1 MRFSVAGR
9 EKMKIFYKT
18 FTLLNGTVVYTE
30 SKLHRKQAADKRYIP
45 PPSGGAC
52 RGENKAMKK
61 LTKICDGNE
70 AAAYVAYAF
79 SEVAA
84 IYPITPSSP
93 MAEHADEWSA
103 KGKKNIFGQPVRLVE
118 MQSEAGACGACHGA
132 LEAGTL
138 ATSFTASQGLMLMI
152 PTLHRI
158 AGERLP
164 MVLHVA
170 SRTVGTHAFSIFG
183 DHSDVMNCRQT
194 GFALLSSGSVQQ
206 AADLAAVA
214 HLSAIRAHIPFLH
227 FFDGFRTSHEIQKID
242 VMDYDEYAKL
252 VDYDALA
259 AFRANALNP
268 EDPRMRS
275 LVDNPDIYFQL
286 REANNTAYD
295 ELPGIVEDYMA
306 QISRLTGREYHLFN
320 YYGAPDAERV
330 IVAMGSVS
338 GCAQEVVDYLTA
350 KGEKVGFLQVH
361 LFRPFSRK
369 HLLAAL
375 PKTVRKIAV
384 LDRVKEMGS
393 IGEPLYED
401 VCAAFINEKTRPE
414 IYAGR
419 YGLSSKDTT
428 PAQLKAVF
436 DNLLLDEPKNHF
448 TIGIVDDVTHLS
460 LPVGAPLL
468 TEPEGTISCK
478 FWGLGSDGTVGANKN
493 SIKIIGDT
501 TDMYCQAYF
510 EYDTKKSFGITKSH
524 LRFGKKPIS
533 STYYVSNADF
543 VACHNQTYLTKY
555 DIIHELKP
563 HGSFLLNCEWVESEL
578 EQHVPGEILKY
589 IADND
594 IHFYIIDANRQSQAI
609 GLGNRSNMVLQ
620 AAFFKLANI
629 IPVEDAVA
637 HMKAAVK
644 KTYGLKGEKIVN
656 MNLQAV
662 DAGINAL
669 VEVKVKPE
677 WTNLTGKALQPAD
690 ADLPDVIRNILV
702 PINAQKGDE
711 LPVSAFKGMEDGTM
725 PLGTSQ
731 YEKRGIATHLPVWD
745 AAECLQCNMCSFV
758 CPHAVIRP
766 FLLSEDEV
774 KAAPAGMTFADAK
787 GANLKDYKYTM
798 GVSTLDCTSCGSC
811 VSSCPK
817 SGKALKM
824 VPAHEVHQVP
834 AQWTYLTR
842 LPEKAE
848 SGDKFTLKGSQF
860 RQPLLEF
867 NGACA
872 GCGETPYAKL
882 LTQLF
887 GDKMYLANATGC
899 TQAWG
904 AAMPCVPYCKNAQ
917 GKGVAWSNSLFE
929 NNAEF
934 SYGMCL
940 AVRQL
945 RDAATNYVRELD
957 ALTKDETV
965 KAAIAGYFAVY
976 DDLDASTPATEKLVA
991 ALESA
996 KLTAEEQ
1003 TIAQEILKRKKDL
1016 AKKTMWMYGGDGWAY
1031 DIGYGGLDHVFAM
1044 GEDVNVLLVDT
1055 EVYSN
1060 TGGQS
1065 SKATPVGAVAQFQ
1078 ASGKK
1083 TKKKDLGMLL
1093 MNYDN
1098 VYVAQ
1103 CAMGA
1108 NPGQLIKALKEAEAH
1123 KGPSIVICYAPCIN
1137 HGIKRGMS
1145 GVQQEMKDA
1154 VASGYWNLY
1163 RYSPETKTFTL
1174 DSKEPT
1180 MPLYDFMKGEVRY
1193 ASLELSFP
1201 DNAKV
1206 LFAEA
1211 EEAAQEKYESYRRK
1225 AEK

>member
-1 MRFSVAGR
+1 MS
-9 EKMKIFYKT
+9 KI
-18 FTLLNGTVVYTE
+18 
-30 SKLHRKQAADKRYIP
+30 
-45 PPSGGAC
+45 
-52 RGENKAMKK
+52 M
-61 LTKICDGNE
+61 KICDGNE

-103 KGKKNIFGQPVRLVE
+103 KGQKNIFGQQVRLVE

-152 PTLHRI
+152 PTMHRI
-158 AGERLP
+158 SGERLP
-164 MVLHVA
+164 GVLHVA

-194 GFALLSSGSVQQ
+194 GFALLSSGSVQET
-206 AADLAAVA
+206 ADLAGVA
-214 HLSAIRAHIPFLH
+214 HLSAIKAHIPFLH
-227 FFDGFRTSHEIQKID
+227 FFDGFRTSHEIQKIEAL
-242 VMDYDEYAKL
+242 EYSDLAKL
-252 VDYDALA
+252 VDYEELA
-259 AFRANALNP
+259 KFRANALNP

-286 REANNTAYD
+286 RESNNTDYAN
-295 ELPGIVEDYMA
+295 LPDIVESYMGE
-306 QISRLTGREYHLFN
+306 ISKLTGREYHLFN

-330 IVAMGSVS
+330 IVAMGSVA
-338 GCAQEVVDYLTA
+338 GCAQEVVDYLNA

-369 HLLAAL
+369 HLLAAM
-375 PKTVRKIAV
+375 PKTVKKIAV
-384 LDRVKEMGS
+384 LDRVKEAGS

-401 VCAAFINEKTRPE
+401 ICAAYINDNSRPL

-428 PAQLKAVF
+428 PAQIKAVF
-436 DNLLLDEPKNHF
+436 DNLSMDEPKNHF
-448 TIGIVDDVTHLS
+448 TIGIEDDVTHLS
-460 LPVGAPLL
+460 LPLGAPLL

-493 SIKIIGDT
+493 SIKIIGET

-543 VACHNQTYLTKY
+543 IACHNQTYLTKY
-555 DIIHELKP
+555 DIISELKP
-563 HGSFLLNCEWVESEL
+563 HGSFLLNCEWSEDEL
-578 EQHVPGEILKY
+578 EQKMPGEILKY

-594 IHFYIIDANRQSQAI
+594 IKFYIIDANKESQAL

-620 AAFFKLANI
+620 AAFFKLAKV

-644 KTYGLKGEKIVN
+644 KTYGLKGDKVVN
-656 MNLQAV
+656 MNIAAV

-677 WTNLTGKALQPAD
+677 WKNLTGAALKPVD
-690 ADLPDVIRNILV
+690 ENLPYVIRNILV
-702 PINAQKGDE
+702 PINAQKGDS

-725 PLGTSQ
+725 PLGTSR

-745 AAECLQCNMCSFV
+745 ATECMQCNMCSFV

-766 FLLSEDEV
+766 FLLDEAEA
-774 KAAPAGMTFADAK
+774 KNAPADMVLTDAK
-787 GANLKDYKYTM
+787 GPQLAGLKYTM

-824 VPAHEVHQVP
+824 VPASEVSLDQTG
-834 AQWTYLTR
+834 WNYLMTI
-842 LPEKAE
+842 PEKNDKI
-848 SGDKFTLKGSQF
+848 DKFSLKGSQF
-860 RQPLLEF
+860 KQPLVEF

-872 GCGETPYAKL
+872 GCGETPYIKL
-882 LTQLF
+882 LTQMF

-917 GKGVAWSNSLFE
+917 GKGPAWSNSLFE

-940 AVRQL
+940 AVKQL
-945 RDAATNYVRELD
+945 RACVTGYVKELD
-957 ALTKDETV
+957 AMTNDANL
-965 KAAIAGYFAVY
+965 KAAIAKYLETY
-976 DDLDASTPATEKLVA
+976 EDLDANTPAAEALVKV
-991 ALESA
+991 LENGKFS
-996 KLTAEEQ
+996 AEEQ
-1003 TIAQEILKRKKDL
+1003 KVVAEILQRKKDL
-1016 AKKTMWMYGGDGWAY
+1016 SKKTMWMYGGDGWAY

-1083 TKKKDLGMLL
+1083 TKKKDLGLL
-1093 MNYDN
+1093 MMSYDD

-1103 CAMGA
+1103 CCMGA
-1108 NPGQLIKALKEAEAH
+1108 NPNQLIKAIKEAEAH

-1137 HGIKRGMS
+1137 HGIKKGMS
-1145 GVQQEMKDA
+1145 SVQQEMKDA

-1163 RYSPETKTFTL
+1163 RYDPDTKHLTL
-1174 DSKEPT
+1174 DSKEPS

-1201 DNAKV
+1201 ENAKT

-1211 EEAAQEKYESYRRK
+1211 EENAKAKYEYYKRRS
-1225 AEK
+1225 ED

>member
-1 MRFSVAGR
+1 
-9 EKMKIFYKT
+9 MKIFYKT
-18 FTLLNGTVVYTE
+18 FTLLSGTVVYTE

-543 VACHNQTYLTKY
+543 IACHNQTYLTKY

-669 VEVKVKPE
+669 VEGKVKPE

-690 ADLPDVIRNILV
+690 ANLPDVIRNILV
-702 PINAQKGDE
+702 PINAQKGDD
-711 LPVSAFKGMEDGTM
+711 LPVSAFRGMEDGTM

>member
-1 MRFSVAGR
+1 
-9 EKMKIFYKT
+9 
-18 FTLLNGTVVYTE
+18 
-30 SKLHRKQAADKRYIP
+30 
-45 PPSGGAC
+45 
-52 RGENKAMKK
+52 
-61 LTKICDGNE
+61 
-70 AAAYVAYAF
+70 
-79 SEVAA
+79 
-84 IYPITPSSP
+84 
-93 MAEHADEWSA
+93 
-103 KGKKNIFGQPVRLVE
+103 
-118 MQSEAGACGACHGA
+118 
-132 LEAGTL
+132 
-138 ATSFTASQGLMLMI
+138 
-152 PTLHRI
+152 
-158 AGERLP
+158 
-164 MVLHVA
+164 
-170 SRTVGTHAFSIFG
+170 
-183 DHSDVMNCRQT
+183 
-194 GFALLSSGSVQQ
+194 
-206 AADLAAVA
+206 
-214 HLSAIRAHIPFLH
+214 
-227 FFDGFRTSHEIQKID
+227 
-242 VMDYDEYAKL
+242 MDYDEYAKL

-543 VACHNQTYLTKY
+543 IACHNQTYLTKY

-690 ADLPDVIRNILV
+690 ANLPDVIRNILV
-702 PINAQKGDE
+702 PINAQKGDD
-711 LPVSAFKGMEDGTM
+711 LPVSAFRGMEDGTM

>member
-543 VACHNQTYLTKY
+543 IACHNQTYLTKY

-563 HGSFLLNCEWVESEL
+563 HGSFLLNCEWQESEL

-677 WTNLTGKALQPAD
+677 WTNLTGKALQPAG

-811 VSSCPK
+811 VASCPK

>member
-1 MRFSVAGR
+1 M
-9 EKMKIFYKT
+9 
-18 FTLLNGTVVYTE
+18 
-30 SKLHRKQAADKRYIP
+30 SKL
-45 PPSGGAC
+45 
-52 RGENKAMKK
+52 M
-61 LTKICDGNE
+61 KICDGNE

-93 MAEHADEWSA
+93 MAEHADAWSA

-132 LEAGTL
+132 LEAGAL

-152 PTLHRI
+152 PTMHRI
-158 AGERLP
+158 SGERLP
-164 MVLHVA
+164 GVLHVA

-194 GFALLSSGSVQQ
+194 GFAMLSSGSVQQ

-214 HLSAIRAHIPFLH
+214 HLSAIKARIPFLH

-242 VMDYDEYAKL
+242 VLDYDEYAKL
-252 VDYDALA
+252 VDQNALA

-286 REANNTAYD
+286 RESNNTAYA
-295 ELPGIVEDYMA
+295 ELPDIVEDYMA
-306 QISRLTGREYHLFN
+306 QISKLTGREYHLFN

-330 IVAMGSVS
+330 IVAMGSVG
-338 GCAQEVVDYLTA
+338 GCAQEVVNHLNA

-369 HLLAAL
+369 HLMAAM
-375 PKTVRKIAV
+375 PKTVKKVAV
-384 LDRVKEMGS
+384 LDRVKEIGS

-401 VCAAFINEKTRPE
+401 ICAAYINESDRPA

-428 PAQLKAVF
+428 PAQIKAVF

-493 SIKIIGDT
+493 SIKIIGET

-524 LRFGKKPIS
+524 LRFGKHPIS

-543 VACHNQTYLTKY
+543 IACHNQTYLTKY

-563 HGSFLLNCEWVESEL
+563 HGSFLLNCEWQESEL

-594 IHFYIIDANRQSQAI
+594 IKFYIIDANKESQAL

-620 AAFFKLANI
+620 AAFFKLANV
-629 IPVEDAVA
+629 IPVGDAVE
-637 HMKAAVK
+637 HMKAAVR
-644 KTYGLKGEKIVN
+644 KTYGLKGEKVVN
-656 MNLQAV
+656 MNIAAV
-662 DAGINAL
+662 DAGLNAL

-677 WTNLTGKALQPAD
+677 WTNLTGKALKPAD
-690 ADLPDVIRNILV
+690 ENLPYVIKNILV
-702 PINAQKGDE
+702 PINAQKGDD

-725 PLGTSQ
+725 PLGTSR

-745 AAECLQCNMCSFV
+745 ASECLQCNMCSFV

-766 FLLSEDEV
+766 FLLDEGEV
-774 KAAPAGMTFADAK
+774 KAAPVDMTLVDAK
-787 GANLKDYKYTM
+787 GPGLAGLKYTM

-811 VSSCPK
+811 VASCPK

-824 VPAHEVHQVP
+824 VPTHEVSLDQTG
-834 AQWTYLTR
+834 WNFLTGVK
-842 LPEKAE
+842 EKT
-848 SGDKFTLKGSQF
+848 SRVDKFTLKGSQF
-860 RQPLLEF
+860 KQPLVEF

-872 GCGETPYAKL
+872 GCGETPYIKL
-882 LTQLF
+882 LTQMF

-904 AAMPCVPYCKNAQ
+904 AAMPCVPYCKNAE

-940 AVRQL
+940 AVKQL
-945 RDAATNYVRELD
+945 RECVTGYVKELD
-957 ALTKDETV
+957 ALTKDEAV
-965 KAAIAGYFAVY
+965 KAAIAKWLETY
-976 DDLDASTPATEKLVA
+976 DDLDASTPATAELVA
-991 ALESA
+991 LLESG
-996 KLTAEEQ
+996 KFTAEEQ
-1003 TIAQEILKRKKDL
+1003 KLVDEILKRKNDMS
-1016 AKKTMWMYGGDGWAY
+1016 KKTMWMYGGDGWAY

-1083 TKKKDLGMLL
+1083 TKKKDLGML
-1093 MNYDN
+1093 MMTYDN

-1103 CAMGA
+1103 CSMGA
-1108 NPGQLIKALKEAEAH
+1108 NPNQLIKAIKEAEAH

-1137 HGIKRGMS
+1137 HGIKKGMNN
-1145 GVQQEMKDA
+1145 VQQEMKDA
-1154 VASGYWNLY
+1154 VNSGYWNLY

-1201 DNAKV
+1201 ENAKV

-1211 EEAAQEKYESYRRK
+1211 EEAAKEKYDAYKRR

>member
-1 MRFSVAGR
+1 
-9 EKMKIFYKT
+9 MKIFYKT
-18 FTLLNGTVVYTE
+18 FTLLRGTVVYTE

-690 ADLPDVIRNILV
+690 ADLPDVIRNILM

>member
-1 MRFSVAGR
+1 MS
-9 EKMKIFYKT
+9 KI
-18 FTLLNGTVVYTE
+18 
-30 SKLHRKQAADKRYIP
+30 
-45 PPSGGAC
+45 
-52 RGENKAMKK
+52 M
-61 LTKICDGNE
+61 KICDGNE

-103 KGKKNIFGQPVRLVE
+103 KGRKNIFGQQVRLVE

-152 PTLHRI
+152 PTMHRI
-158 AGERLP
+158 SGERLP
-164 MVLHVA
+164 GVLHVA

-194 GFALLSSGSVQQ
+194 GFAMLCSGSVQET
-206 AADLAAVA
+206 ADLAGVA
-214 HLSAIRAHIPFLH
+214 HLSAIRSRIPFLH
-227 FFDGFRTSHEIQKID
+227 FFDGFRTSHEIQKIEALA
-242 VMDYDEYAKL
+242 YDDFAKL

-259 AFRANALNP
+259 KFRANALNP

-286 REANNTAYD
+286 RESNNTDYAN
-295 ELPGIVEDYMA
+295 LPDVVEDYMA
-306 QISRLTGREYHLFN
+306 EVTKLTGREYHLFN

-338 GCAQEVVDYLTA
+338 GCAQEVVNYLNA

-361 LFRPFSRK
+361 LFRPFSAK
-369 HLLAAL
+369 HLLAAM
-375 PKTVRKIAV
+375 PKTVKKIAV
-384 LDRVKEMGS
+384 LDRVKEAGS

-401 VCAAFINEKTRPE
+401 ICAAYINDQSRPM

-419 YGLSSKDTT
+419 FGLSSKDTT
-428 PAQLKAVF
+428 PAQIKAVF
-436 DNLLLDEPKNHF
+436 DNLNEAEPKNHF
-448 TIGIVDDVTHLS
+448 TIGIEDDVTHLS
-460 LPVGAPLL
+460 LKLGAPLM

-493 SIKIIGDT
+493 SIKIIGET

-533 STYYVSNADF
+533 STYYVSQADF
-543 VACHNQTYLTKY
+543 IACHNQTYLTKY
-555 DIIHELKP
+555 DIISELKP
-563 HGSFLLNCEWVESEL
+563 HGSFLLNCEWKEEEL
-578 EQHVPGEILKY
+578 EARMPGEILKY
-589 IADND
+589 IAEND
-594 IHFYIIDANRQSQAI
+594 IKFYIIDANRESQAL

-620 AAFFKLANI
+620 AAFFKLANV
-629 IPVEDAVA
+629 IPVADAVE
-637 HMKAAVK
+637 HMKAAVR
-644 KTYGLKGEKIVN
+644 KTYALKGDKVVN
-656 MNLQAV
+656 MNIAAV

-677 WTNLTGKALQPAD
+677 WKNLTGAALKPVD
-690 ADLPDVIRNILV
+690 ENLPYIIRNILV
-702 PINAQKGDE
+702 PINAQKGDT
-711 LPVSAFKGMEDGTM
+711 LPVSAFRGMEDGTM
-725 PLGTSQ
+725 PLGTSR

-745 AAECLQCNMCSFV
+745 ATECLQCNMCSLV

-766 FLLSEDEV
+766 FLLDETE
-774 KAAPAGMTFADAK
+774 AANAPKTMALVDTKGMADT
-787 GANLKDYKYTM
+787 KYTM
-798 GVSTLDCTSCGSC
+798 GISTLDCTSCGSC
-811 VSSCPK
+811 VETCPK
-817 SGKALKM
+817 GGKALRM
-824 VPAHEVHQVP
+824 VPAAEVSLDQTE
-834 AQWTYLTR
+834 WNYLTAVT
-842 LPEKAE
+842 EKKV
-848 SGDKFTLKGSQF
+848 DKFTIKGSQF
-860 RQPLLEF
+860 RQPLVEF

-872 GCGETPYAKL
+872 GCGETPYIKL

-940 AVRQL
+940 AVKQL
-945 RDAATNYVRELD
+945 RDAASSYVKELD
-957 ALTKDETV
+957 AITADSAI
-965 KAAIAGYFAVY
+965 KAAIAKYFETF
-976 DDLDASTPATEKLVA
+976 DDLEASTPATQELVA
-991 ALESA
+991 LLESG
-996 KLTAEEQ
+996 KFSAEEKK
-1003 TIAQEILKRKKDL
+1003 IVEEILKRKKDL
-1016 AKKTMWMYGGDGWAY
+1016 SKKTMWMYGGDGWAY

-1078 ASGKK
+1078 AAGKK
-1083 TKKKDLGMLL
+1083 TKKKDLGLL
-1093 MNYDN
+1093 MMSYDD

-1103 CAMGA
+1103 CCMGA
-1108 NPGQLIKALKEAEAH
+1108 NPNQLLRAIREAEAH

-1137 HGIKRGMS
+1137 HGIKAGMNN
-1145 GVQQEMKDA
+1145 VQQEMKDA

-1163 RYSPETKTFTL
+1163 RYDPDTKHLTL
-1174 DSKEPT
+1174 DSKEPSK
-1180 MPLYDFMKGEVRY
+1180 PLYDFMKGEVRY
-1193 ASLELSFP
+1193 ASLEISFP
-1201 DNAKV
+1201 ENAKK

-1211 EEAAQEKYESYRRK
+1211 EENAKAKYEYYKRRS
-1225 AEK
+1225 EE

>member
-1 MRFSVAGR
+1 M
-9 EKMKIFYKT
+9 
-18 FTLLNGTVVYTE
+18 
-30 SKLHRKQAADKRYIP
+30 SKL
-45 PPSGGAC
+45 
-52 RGENKAMKK
+52 M
-61 LTKICDGNE
+61 KICDGNE

-93 MAEHADEWSA
+93 MAEHADAWSA

-132 LEAGTL
+132 LEAGAL

-152 PTLHRI
+152 PTMHRI
-158 AGERLP
+158 SGERLP
-164 MVLHVA
+164 GVLHVA

-194 GFALLSSGSVQQ
+194 GFAMLSSGSVQQ

-214 HLSAIRAHIPFLH
+214 HLSAIKARIPFLH

-242 VMDYDEYAKL
+242 VLDYDEYAKL
-252 VDYDALA
+252 VDQNALA

-286 REANNTAYD
+286 RESNNTAYA
-295 ELPGIVEDYMA
+295 ELPDIVEEYMA
-306 QISRLTGREYHLFN
+306 QISKLTGREYHLFN

-330 IVAMGSVS
+330 IVAMGSVG
-338 GCAQEVVDYLTA
+338 GCAQEVVNYLNA

-369 HLLAAL
+369 HLMAAM
-375 PKTVRKIAV
+375 PKTVKKIAV
-384 LDRVKEMGS
+384 LDRVKEIGS

-401 VCAAFINEKTRPE
+401 ICAAYINENDRPA

-493 SIKIIGDT
+493 SIKIIGET

-524 LRFGKKPIS
+524 LRFGKHPIS

-543 VACHNQTYLTKY
+543 IACHNQTYLTKY

-563 HGSFLLNCEWVESEL
+563 HGSFLLNCEWAESEL

-594 IHFYIIDANRQSQAI
+594 IKFYIIDANKESQAL

-620 AAFFKLANI
+620 AAFFKLANV

-644 KTYGLKGEKIVN
+644 KTYGLKGEKVVN
-656 MNLQAV
+656 MNIAAV

-677 WTNLTGKALQPAD
+677 WTNLTGKALKPVD
-690 ADLPDVIRNILV
+690 ESLPYVIKNILV
-702 PINAQKGDE
+702 PINAQKGDD

-725 PLGTSQ
+725 PLGTSR
-731 YEKRGIATHLPVWD
+731 YEKRGIATHLPVWN

-766 FLLSEDEV
+766 FLLDEGEV
-774 KAAPAGMTFADAK
+774 KAAPADMTLVDAK
-787 GANLKDYKYTM
+787 GPGLAGLKYTM

-811 VSSCPK
+811 VASCPK

-824 VPAHEVHQVP
+824 VPAHEVSLDQTD
-834 AQWTYLTR
+834 WNFLTTVK
-842 LPEKAE
+842 EKT
-848 SGDKFTLKGSQF
+848 SRVDKFTLKGSQF
-860 RQPLLEF
+860 KQPLVEF

-872 GCGETPYAKL
+872 GCGETPYIKL
-882 LTQLF
+882 LTQMF

-904 AAMPCVPYCKNAQ
+904 AAMPCVPYCKNAE

-940 AVRQL
+940 AVKQL
-945 RDAATNYVRELD
+945 RECVAGYVKELD
-957 ALTKDETV
+957 ALTRDEAV
-965 KAAIAGYFAVY
+965 KAAIAKWQETY
-976 DDLDASTPATEKLVA
+976 DDLDASTPATAELVRL
-991 ALESA
+991 LESG
-996 KLTAEEQ
+996 TFSAEEQ
-1003 TIAQEILKRKKDL
+1003 KVVDEILKRKHDMS
-1016 AKKTMWMYGGDGWAY
+1016 KKTMWMYGGDGWAY

-1083 TKKKDLGMLL
+1083 TKKKDLGML
-1093 MNYDN
+1093 MMTYDN

-1103 CAMGA
+1103 CSMGA
-1108 NPGQLIKALKEAEAH
+1108 NPNQLIKAIKEAEAH

-1137 HGIKRGMS
+1137 HGIKKGMNN
-1145 GVQQEMKDA
+1145 VQQEMKDA
-1154 VASGYWNLY
+1154 VNSGYWNLY

-1201 DNAKV
+1201 ENAKV

-1211 EEAAQEKYESYRRK
+1211 EADAKAKYESYKRR

>member
-543 VACHNQTYLTKY
+543 IACHNQTYLTKY

-563 HGSFLLNCEWVESEL
+563 HGSFLLNCEWAESEL

-677 WTNLTGKALQPAD
+677 WTNLTGKALQPAG

-811 VSSCPK
+811 VASCPK

>member
-1 MRFSVAGR
+1 
-9 EKMKIFYKT
+9 MKIFYKT
-18 FTLLNGTVVYTE
+18 FTLLSGTVVYTE

-350 KGEKVGFLQVH
+350 KGGKVGFLQVH

-543 VACHNQTYLTKY
+543 IACHNQTYLTKY

-690 ADLPDVIRNILV
+690 ANLPDVIRNILV
-702 PINAQKGDE
+702 PINAQKGDD
-711 LPVSAFKGMEDGTM
+711 LPVSAFRGMEDGTM

-787 GANLKDYKYTM
+787 GAKVKDYKYTM

>member
-1 MRFSVAGR
+1 M
-9 EKMKIFYKT
+9 
-18 FTLLNGTVVYTE
+18 
-30 SKLHRKQAADKRYIP
+30 SKL
-45 PPSGGAC
+45 
-52 RGENKAMKK
+52 M
-61 LTKICDGNE
+61 KICDGNE

-103 KGKKNIFGQPVRLVE
+103 KGKKNIFGQTVRLVE

-132 LEAGTL
+132 LEAGAL

-152 PTLHRI
+152 PTMHRI
-158 AGERLP
+158 SGERLP
-164 MVLHVA
+164 GVLHVA

-214 HLSAIRAHIPFLH
+214 HLSAIKARIPFLH

-242 VMDYDEYAKL
+242 VLDYDEYAKL
-252 VDYDALA
+252 VDYEALA
-259 AFRANALNP
+259 KFRANALNP

-286 REANNTAYD
+286 RESNNTDYAN
-295 ELPGIVEDYMA
+295 LPDVVEDYMA
-306 QISRLTGREYHLFN
+306 QISKLTGREYHLFN

-330 IVAMGSVS
+330 IVAMGSMS
-338 GCAQEVVDYLTA
+338 GCAQEVVNYLNA

-369 HLLAAL
+369 HLMAAM
-375 PKTVRKIAV
+375 PKTVKKIAV
-384 LDRVKEMGS
+384 LDRVKEIGS

-401 VCAAFINEKTRPE
+401 ICAAYINESDRPA

-428 PAQLKAVF
+428 PAQIKAVF
-436 DNLLLDEPKNHF
+436 DNLLLGEPKNRF

-493 SIKIIGDT
+493 SIKIIGET

-524 LRFGKKPIS
+524 LRFGKHPIS
-533 STYYVSNADF
+533 STYYVSSADF
-543 VACHNQTYLTKY
+543 IACHNQTYLTKY

-563 HGSFLLNCEWVESEL
+563 HGSFLLNCEWTENEL

-594 IHFYIIDANRQSQAI
+594 IKFYIIDANKESQAL

-620 AAFFKLANI
+620 AAFFKLANV

-637 HMKAAVK
+637 HMKDAVK
-644 KTYGLKGEKIVN
+644 KTYGLKGEKVVN
-656 MNLQAV
+656 MNIAAV

-677 WTNLTGKALQPAD
+677 WTNLTGKALKPAD
-690 ADLPDVIRNILV
+690 ESLPYVIKNILV
-702 PINAQKGDE
+702 PINAQKGDD

-725 PLGTSQ
+725 PLGTSK

-766 FLLSEDEV
+766 FLLDEGEV
-774 KAAPAGMTFADAK
+774 KAAPVDMTLVDAK
-787 GANLKDYKYTM
+787 GPGLAGLKYTM

-811 VSSCPK
+811 VASCPK

-824 VPAHEVHQVP
+824 VPTHEVSLDQTD
-834 AQWTYLTR
+834 WNFLTTVK
-842 LPEKAE
+842 EKT
-848 SGDKFTLKGSQF
+848 SRVDKFTLKGSQF
-860 RQPLLEF
+860 KQPLVEF

-872 GCGETPYAKL
+872 GCGETPYIKL
-882 LTQLF
+882 LTQMF

-904 AAMPCVPYCKNAQ
+904 AAMPCVPYCKNAE

-940 AVRQL
+940 AVKQL
-945 RDAATNYVRELD
+945 RDCVTGYVKELD
-957 ALTKDETV
+957 ALTKDEAV
-965 KAAIAGYFAVY
+965 KAAIAKYMETY
-976 DDLDASTPATEKLVA
+976 DDLDASTPATAELVALLEKGKFSADEQKLVD
-991 ALESA
+991 
-996 KLTAEEQ
+996 
-1003 TIAQEILKRKKDL
+1003 EILKRKKDL
-1016 AKKTMWMYGGDGWAY
+1016 SKKTMWMYGGDGWAY

-1083 TKKKDLGMLL
+1083 TKKKDLGML
-1093 MNYDN
+1093 MMTYDN

-1103 CAMGA
+1103 CSMGA
-1108 NPGQLIKALKEAEAH
+1108 NPNQLIKAIKEAEAH
-1123 KGPSIVICYAPCIN
+1123 KGPSLVICYAPCIN
-1137 HGIKRGMS
+1137 HGIKKGMNN
-1145 GVQQEMKDA
+1145 VQQEMKDA

-1163 RYSPETKTFTL
+1163 RYDPSTKKFTL

-1201 DNAKV
+1201 ENAKT

-1211 EEAAQEKYESYRRK
+1211 EEDAKTKYESYKRRS
-1225 AEK
+1225 EN

>member
-1 MRFSVAGR
+1 MS
-9 EKMKIFYKT
+9 KI
-18 FTLLNGTVVYTE
+18 
-30 SKLHRKQAADKRYIP
+30 
-45 PPSGGAC
+45 
-52 RGENKAMKK
+52 M
-61 LTKICDGNE
+61 KICDGNE

-103 KGKKNIFGQPVRLVE
+103 KGQKNIFGQSVRLVE

-132 LEAGTL
+132 LEAGAL

-152 PTLHRI
+152 PTMHRI
-158 AGERLP
+158 SGERLP
-164 MVLHVA
+164 GVLHVA

-194 GFALLSSGSVQQ
+194 GFAMLSSGSVQEIM
-206 AADLAAVA
+206 DLAGVA
-214 HLSAIRAHIPFLH
+214 HLSAIKARIPFLH
-227 FFDGFRTSHEIQKID
+227 FFDGFRTSHEIQK
-242 VMDYDEYAKL
+242 VEGLEYSDFAKL

-286 REANNTAYD
+286 REANNTSYN
-295 ELPGIVEDYMA
+295 ELPDIVEDYMA
-306 QISRLTGREYHLFN
+306 EITKLTGREYHLFN

-330 IVAMGSVS
+330 IVAMGSV
-338 GCAQEVVDYLTA
+338 GGTVEEVVNHLNA

-361 LFRPFSRK
+361 LFRPFSAK
-369 HLLAAL
+369 HLLAAM
-375 PKTVRKIAV
+375 PKTVKKIAV
-384 LDRVKEMGS
+384 LDRVKEIGS

-401 VCAAFINEKTRPE
+401 ICAAYINDNNRPM

-428 PAQLKAVF
+428 PAQIKAVF
-436 DNLLLDEPKNHF
+436 DNLLLDAPKDHF
-448 TIGIVDDVTHLS
+448 TIGIEDDVTKLS
-460 LPVGAPLL
+460 LPVGPALM

-555 DIIHELKP
+555 DIISELKP
-563 HGSFLLNCEWVESEL
+563 HGSFLLNCEWTVDQL
-578 EQHVPGEILKY
+578 EEKMPGDILKY
-589 IADND
+589 IAEND
-594 IHFYIIDANRQSQAI
+594 IKFYIIDANKESQAL

-620 AAFFKLANI
+620 AAFFKLANV
-629 IPVEDAVA
+629 IPVEDAVE

-662 DAGINAL
+662 DAGINAVVE
-669 VEVKVKPE
+669 VEVKDSWK
-677 WTNLTGKALQPAD
+677 NLSGAAIKPAD
-690 ADLPDVIRNILV
+690 ENLPDIIKNILV
-702 PINAQKGDE
+702 PINAQKGDN
-711 LPVSAFKGMEDGTM
+711 LPVSAFMNMQDGTM

-745 AAECLQCNMCSFV
+745 KNECLQCNMCSFV

-766 FLLSEDEV
+766 FLLNEDE
-774 KAAPAGMTFADAK
+774 AANAPAGMELADAK
-787 GANLKDYKYTM
+787 GPALKGMKFTM

-824 VPAHEVHQVP
+824 VPASEVSLDQTNWQYVMN
-834 AQWTYLTR
+834 LS
-842 LPEKAE
+842 EKNDKV
-848 SGDKFTLKGSQF
+848 DKFTLKGSQF
-860 RQPLLEF
+860 RQPLVEF

-872 GCGETPYAKL
+872 GCGETPYVKL

-887 GDKMYLANATGC
+887 GDKMFLANATGC

-904 AAMPCVPYCKNAQ
+904 AAMPCVPYCKNKE
-917 GKGVAWSNSLFE
+917 GKGPAWSNSLFE

-940 AVRQL
+940 AVKQL
-945 RDAATNYVRELD
+945 RAAVTEYVRKLD
-957 ALTKDETV
+957 TITDNEAV
-965 KAAIAGYFAVY
+965 KAAIAKWLETY
-976 DDLDASTPATEKLVA
+976 DDLDASTPATRELVA
-991 ALESA
+991 LLESE
-996 KLTAEEQ
+996 KFNAEEQ
-1003 TIAQEILKRKKDL
+1003 AVVAEILKRKNDMS
-1016 AKKTMWMYGGDGWAY
+1016 KKTMWMYGGDGWAY

-1078 ASGKK
+1078 AAGKK
-1083 TKKKDLGMLL
+1083 TKKKDLGLL
-1093 MNYDN
+1093 MMSYDD

-1103 CAMGA
+1103 CCMGA
-1108 NPGQLIKALKEAEAH
+1108 NPNQLIKAIKEAEAH

-1137 HGIKRGMS
+1137 HGIKKGMS
-1145 GVQQEMKDA
+1145 SVQQEMKDA

-1163 RYSPETKTFTL
+1163 RYDPAAKKLTL
-1174 DSKEPT
+1174 DSKEPS

-1201 DNAKV
+1201 ENAKT

-1211 EEAAQEKYESYRRK
+1211 EENAKAKYEYYKRRS
-1225 AEK
+1225 ED

>member
-1 MRFSVAGR
+1 MS
-9 EKMKIFYKT
+9 KI
-18 FTLLNGTVVYTE
+18 
-30 SKLHRKQAADKRYIP
+30 
-45 PPSGGAC
+45 
-52 RGENKAMKK
+52 M
-61 LTKICDGNE
+61 KICDGNE

-93 MAEHADEWSA
+93 MAEHTDEWSA
-103 KGKKNIFGQPVRLVE
+103 KGRKNIFNQPVRLVE

-132 LEAGTL
+132 LEAGAL

-152 PTLHRI
+152 PTMHRI
-158 AGERLP
+158 SGERLP
-164 MVLHVA
+164 GVLHVA

-194 GFALLSSGSVQQ
+194 GFAMLNSGSVQEIM
-206 AADLAAVA
+206 DLAGVA
-214 HLSAIRAHIPFLH
+214 HLSAIKARIPFLH
-227 FFDGFRTSHEIQKID
+227 FFDGFRTSHEIQK
-242 VMDYDEYAKL
+242 VEALEYGDFAKL

-259 AFRANALNP
+259 RFRANALNP

-286 REANNTAYD
+286 REANNSDYNK
-295 ELPGIVEDYMA
+295 LPDIVEDYMA
-306 QISRLTGREYHLFN
+306 EISKLTGREYHLFN

-330 IVAMGSVS
+330 IVAMGSVT
-338 GCAQEVVDYLTA
+338 GCIQETVKYLNDR
-350 KGEKVGFLQVH
+350 GEKVGFLQVH
-361 LFRPFSRK
+361 LFRPFSAK
-369 HLLAAL
+369 HLLAAM
-375 PKTVRKIAV
+375 PKTVKKVAV
-384 LDRVKEMGS
+384 LDRVKEIGS

-401 VCAAFINEKTRPE
+401 ICAAYINDKNRPE
-414 IYAGR
+414 IFAGR

-428 PAQLKAVF
+428 PAQIKAVY
-436 DNLLLDEPKNHF
+436 DNLLLAEPKNHF
-448 TIGIVDDVTHLS
+448 TIGIVDDVTNLS
-460 LPVGAPLL
+460 LPMGPALNC
-468 TEPEGTISCK
+468 EPEGTISCK

-493 SIKIIGDT
+493 SIKIIGET

-533 STYYVSNADF
+533 STYYVSHADF

-555 DIIHELKP
+555 DIISELKP
-563 HGSFLLNCEWVESEL
+563 HGSFLLNCEWSEEEL
-578 EQHVPGEILKY
+578 EQKMPGDILKY
-589 IADND
+589 IAEND
-594 IHFYIIDANRQSQAI
+594 IKFYIIDANKESQAL

-620 AAFFKLANI
+620 AAFFKLANV
-629 IPVEDAVA
+629 IPVEDAVE

-656 MNLQAV
+656 MNIAAV
-662 DAGINAL
+662 DAGINA
-669 VEVKVKPE
+669 VKQVQVKE
-677 WTNLTGKALQPAD
+677 SWKNLSGAAIQPA
-690 ADLPDVIRNILV
+690 AENVPDIIKNILV
-702 PINAQKGDE
+702 PINAQKGDL

-731 YEKRGIATHLPVWD
+731 YEKRGIATHLPVWNQD
-745 AAECLQCNMCSFV
+745 ECIQCNMCSFV

-766 FLLSEDEV
+766 YLLDE
-774 KAAPAGMTFADAK
+774 KEAANAPAGMILVDAK
-787 GANLKDYKYTM
+787 GPKMDGLKYTM

-824 VPAHEVHQVP
+824 VPTHEVSLDQTNW
-834 AQWTYLTR
+834 QYLQT
-842 LPEKAE
+842 LPEKNDRI
-848 SGDKFTLKGSQF
+848 DKFTLKGSQL
-860 RQPLLEF
+860 RQPLVEF

-872 GCGETPYAKL
+872 GCGETPYIKL
-882 LTQLF
+882 LTQLY

-904 AAMPCVPYCKNAQ
+904 AAMPCVPYCKNKA

-940 AVRQL
+940 AVKQL
-945 RDAATNYVRELD
+945 RDAVTEFVKQLD
-957 ALTKDETV
+957 GMTKDAAV
-965 KAAIAGYFAVY
+965 KAAIAKWLETY
-976 DDLDASTPATEKLVA
+976 DDLDASAVATDELLAV
-991 ALESA
+991 LEST
-996 KLTAEEQ
+996 KFSPEEQ
-1003 TIAQEILKRKKDL
+1003 AVVAEILKRRKDMS
-1016 AKKTMWMYGGDGWAY
+1016 KKTMWMYGGDGWAY

-1083 TKKKDLGMLL
+1083 TRKKDLGLLL
-1093 MNYDN
+1093 MTYDN

-1103 CAMGA
+1103 CSMGA
-1108 NPGQLIKALKEAEAH
+1108 NPNQLIKAIKEAEAH

-1137 HGIKRGMS
+1137 HGIKKGMS
-1145 GVQQEMKDA
+1145 NVQQEMKDA
-1154 VASGYWNLY
+1154 VNSGYWNLY
-1163 RYSPETKTFTL
+1163 RYSPETKKFTL

-1201 DNAKV
+1201 ENAKV
-1206 LFAEA
+1206 LFADA
-1211 EEAAQEKYESYRRK
+1211 EEAAKEKYEYYKRK
-1225 AEK
+1225 SEN

>member
-1 MRFSVAGR
+1 
-9 EKMKIFYKT
+9 
-18 FTLLNGTVVYTE
+18 
-30 SKLHRKQAADKRYIP
+30 
-45 PPSGGAC
+45 
-52 RGENKAMKK
+52 MKK

-401 VCAAFINEKTRPE
+401 VCAAFINERTRPE

-543 VACHNQTYLTKY
+543 IACHNQTYLTKY

-563 HGSFLLNCEWVESEL
+563 HGSFLLNCEWAESEL

>member
-1 MRFSVAGR
+1 M
-9 EKMKIFYKT
+9 
-18 FTLLNGTVVYTE
+18 
-30 SKLHRKQAADKRYIP
+30 SKVL
-45 PPSGGAC
+45 
-52 RGENKAMKK
+52 
-61 LTKICDGNE
+61 KICDGNE

-103 KGKKNIFGQPVRLVE
+103 KGRKNIFGQTVRLVE

-152 PTLHRI
+152 PTMHRI
-158 AGERLP
+158 SGERLP
-164 MVLHVA
+164 GVLHVA

-194 GFALLSSGSVQQ
+194 GFAMLCSGSVQET
-206 AADLAAVA
+206 ADLAGVA
-214 HLSAIRAHIPFLH
+214 HLSAIRSRIPFLH

-242 VMDYDEYAKL
+242 ALEYDDFAKL
-252 VDYDALA
+252 VDYEALA
-259 AFRANALNP
+259 KFRANALNP

-286 REANNTAYD
+286 RESNNTDYAN
-295 ELPGIVEDYMA
+295 LPDVVESYMGE
-306 QISRLTGREYHLFN
+306 ISKLTGREYHLFN

-338 GCAQEVVDYLTA
+338 GCVQEVVNALNA

-361 LFRPFSRK
+361 LFRPFSVK
-369 HLLAAL
+369 HLLAAM
-375 PKTVRKIAV
+375 PKTVKKIAV
-384 LDRVKEMGS
+384 LDRVKEAGS

-401 VCAAFINEKTRPE
+401 ICAAYINDANRPM

-419 YGLSSKDTT
+419 FGLSSKDTT
-428 PAQLKAVF
+428 PAQIKAVF
-436 DNLLLDEPKNHF
+436 DNLSAAEPRNHF
-448 TIGIVDDVTHLS
+448 TIGINDDVTHLS
-460 LPVGAPLL
+460 LPVGPAMN

-493 SIKIIGDT
+493 SIKIIGET

-533 STYYVSNADF
+533 STYYVSHADF
-543 VACHNQTYLTKY
+543 IACHNQTYLTKY
-555 DIIHELKP
+555 DIISELKP
-563 HGSFLLNCEWVESEL
+563 HGSFLLNCEWKEEEL
-578 EQHVPGEILKY
+578 EAKMPGEILKY
-589 IADND
+589 IAEND
-594 IHFYIIDANRQSQAI
+594 IKFYIIDANKESQAL

-620 AAFFKLANI
+620 AAFFKLAKV
-629 IPVEDAVA
+629 IPVEDAVE

-644 KTYGLKGEKIVN
+644 KTYALKGEKVVN
-656 MNLQAV
+656 MNIAAV

-677 WTNLTGKALQPAD
+677 WKNLTGAALKPVD
-690 ADLPDVIRNILV
+690 ENLPYVIKNILV
-702 PINAQKGDE
+702 PINAQKGDD

-725 PLGTSQ
+725 PLGTSR

-745 AAECLQCNMCSFV
+745 ASECLQCNMCSLV

-766 FLLSEDEV
+766 FLLDE
-774 KAAPAGMTFADAK
+774 KEAANAPKDMTIVDAK
-787 GANLKDYKYTM
+787 GIAGTKYTM

-811 VSSCPK
+811 VATCPK
-817 SGKALKM
+817 AGKALKM
-824 VPAHEVHQVP
+824 VPAAQVSLD
-834 AQWTYLTR
+834 QTDWNYLTAVT
-842 LPEKAE
+842 EKKV
-848 SGDKFTLKGSQF
+848 DKFTIKGSQF
-860 RQPLLEF
+860 RQPLVEF

-872 GCGETPYAKL
+872 GCGETPYIKL

-904 AAMPCVPYCKNAQ
+904 AAMPCVPYCKNAE

-940 AVRQL
+940 AVKQL
-945 RDAATNYVRELD
+945 RDAASSYVKELD
-957 ALTKDETV
+957 AKTSDAAI
-965 KAAIAGYFAVY
+965 KAAIAKYFETF
-976 DDLDASTPATEKLVA
+976 DDLEASTPATAELVA
-991 ALESA
+991 LLEGGKFS
-996 KLTAEEQ
+996 AEEKK
-1003 TIAQEILKRKKDL
+1003 IVDEILARKKDL
-1016 AKKTMWMYGGDGWAY
+1016 SKKTMWMYGGDGWAY

-1078 ASGKK
+1078 AAGKK
-1083 TKKKDLGMLL
+1083 TKKKDLGLL
-1093 MNYDN
+1093 MMSYDD

-1103 CAMGA
+1103 CCMGS
-1108 NPGQLIKALKEAEAH
+1108 NPNQLIKAIREAEAH

-1137 HGIKRGMS
+1137 HGIKAGMNN
-1145 GVQQEMKDA
+1145 VQQEMKDA

-1163 RYSPETKTFTL
+1163 RYDPDTKHLTL

-1180 MPLYDFMKGEVRY
+1180 KPLYDFMKGEVRY
-1193 ASLELSFP
+1193 ASLEISFP
-1201 DNAKV
+1201 DNAKK

-1211 EEAAQEKYESYRRK
+1211 EENAKAKYEYYKRRS
-1225 AEK
+1225 EEN

>member
-1 MRFSVAGR
+1 MS
-9 EKMKIFYKT
+9 KI
-18 FTLLNGTVVYTE
+18 
-30 SKLHRKQAADKRYIP
+30 
-45 PPSGGAC
+45 
-52 RGENKAMKK
+52 M
-61 LTKICDGNE
+61 KICDGNE

-93 MAEHADEWSA
+93 MAEHADAWSA
-103 KGKKNIFGQPVRLVE
+103 NGRKNIFGQPVRLVE

-132 LEAGTL
+132 LEAGAL

-158 AGERLP
+158 SGERLP
-164 MVLHVA
+164 GVLHVA

-214 HLSAIRAHIPFLH
+214 HLSAIKARIPFLH

-242 VMDYDEYAKL
+242 VLTYDEYAKL
-252 VDYDALA
+252 VDYNALA

-286 REANNTAYD
+286 RESNNTAYA
-295 ELPGIVEDYMA
+295 ELPDIVEGYMA
-306 QISRLTGREYHLFN
+306 EISKLTGREYHLFN

-330 IVAMGSVS
+330 IVAMGSVG
-338 GCAQEVVDYLTA
+338 GCAQEVVNYLNA

-369 HLLAAL
+369 HLMAAM
-375 PKTVRKIAV
+375 PKTVKKVAV
-384 LDRVKEMGS
+384 LDRVKEIGS

-401 VCAAFINEKTRPE
+401 ICAAYINESDRPA

-428 PAQLKAVF
+428 PAQIKAVF

-493 SIKIIGDT
+493 SIKIIGET

-543 VACHNQTYLTKY
+543 IACHNQTYLTKY

-563 HGSFLLNCEWVESEL
+563 HGSFLLNCEWKEDEL

-594 IHFYIIDANRQSQAI
+594 IKFYIIDANKESQSL

-620 AAFFKLANI
+620 AAFFKLAKV
-629 IPVEDAVA
+629 IPVEDAVE

-644 KTYGLKGEKIVN
+644 KTYGLKGEKVVN
-656 MNLQAV
+656 MNIAAV

-677 WTNLTGKALQPAD
+677 WTSLTGKALKPAD
-690 ADLPDVIRNILV
+690 ESLPYVIKNILV

-725 PLGTSQ
+725 PLGTSK

-766 FLLSEDEV
+766 FLLDEGEV
-774 KAAPAGMTFADAK
+774 KAAPVDMTLVDAK
-787 GANLKDYKYTM
+787 GSGLAGLKYTM

-811 VSSCPK
+811 VASCPK

-824 VPAHEVHQVP
+824 VPAHEVSLDQTD
-834 AQWTYLTR
+834 WNFLTGVK
-842 LPEKAE
+842 EKT
-848 SGDKFTLKGSQF
+848 SRVDKFTLKGSQF
-860 RQPLLEF
+860 KQPLVEF

-872 GCGETPYAKL
+872 GCGETPYIKL
-882 LTQLF
+882 LTQMF

-904 AAMPCVPYCKNAQ
+904 AAMPCVPYCKNAE

-940 AVRQL
+940 AVKQL
-945 RDAATNYVRELD
+945 RDCVTGYVKELD
-957 ALTKDETV
+957 ALTKDEAV
-965 KAAIAGYFAVY
+965 KAAIAKWLETY
-976 DDLDASTPATEKLVA
+976 DDLDASTPATEELVKL
-991 ALESA
+991 LESG
-996 KLTAEEQ
+996 KFSAEEQ
-1003 TIAQEILKRKKDL
+1003 KLVDEILKRRKDL
-1016 AKKTMWMYGGDGWAY
+1016 SKKTMWMYGGDGWAY

-1083 TKKKDLGMLL
+1083 TKKKDLGML
-1093 MNYDN
+1093 MMTYDN

-1103 CAMGA
+1103 CSMGA
-1108 NPGQLIKALKEAEAH
+1108 NPNQLIKAIKEAEAH

-1137 HGIKRGMS
+1137 HGIKKGMNN
-1145 GVQQEMKDA
+1145 VQQEMKDA
-1154 VASGYWNLY
+1154 VNSGYWNLY

-1201 DNAKV
+1201 ENAKV

-1211 EEAAQEKYESYRRK
+1211 EEAAKEKYESYKRR
-1225 AEK
+1225 AEKQ